1 MDSAFLHSLLQTDK
15 EMESFL
21 LIEAARGKWEG
32 EERIRV
38 LKVGRILK
46 VGRRGR
52 ELKGSSIKS
61 GKSGKSIKS
70 GKNNKSGKTSMGV
83 VRVAY

>member
-1 MDSAFLHSLLQTDK
+1 
-15 EMESFL
+15 MESFL

-32 EERIRV
+32 EEM
-38 LKVGRILK
+38 
-46 VGRRGR
+46 

-83 VRVAY
+83 VRVEY